1 MASMQWLILIGGAL
15 TPYHVANA
23 RRPSRGRWTTVTS
36 FFDAWITTELAF
48 HWAALI
54 VAWAIGL
61 IVLEGDAVATVPGAV
76 GIVLML
82 VGAAGYVGLGI
93 EGLRTGDQMRAALAP
108 LRPTSPLTRFPRS
121 HVAVPYL
128 MQHRHNVR
136 RVRDIVF
143 ARVAG
148 RELKLD
154 LTLHTETR
162 PGKGHPVVLQI
173 HGGAWIIGDKRQQG
187 QPLLNHLAA
196 QGWVCVNANYRL
208 SPAATFPDHLID
220 CKLALAWIRDH
231 VADYG
236 GDPGFVCVTGQSAG
250 GHLAALVGL
259 TANHPRYQPGFE
271 HVDTSVR
278 AVVSMYGVYDLT
290 NRLGTWRPEFQ
301 RRVLEP
307 WVIKAFL
314 DDEPG
319 LFAEAS
325 PIDHVHA
332 GAPPFLV
339 VHGDRDNLVPVD
351 DARLF
356 VERLRAVSPSAVAYA
371 ELKGAQ
377 HAFELFP
384 SFRAAHVTE
393 GAEQFLQTVVERAQ
407 RPRAQSPPPDRHPS
421 LTAPAHLPARLAP
434 AAPWPGAQA
443 PGWTTGWDTSPAA
456 PARTTD

>member
-1 MASMQWLILIGGAL
+1 MRWLILIGGAL
-15 TPYHVANA
+15 TVYHVLNA

-36 FFDAWITTELAF
+36 FFDAWITTELTF
-48 HWAALI
+48 HWAAL
-54 VAWAIGL
+54 VVLWAIGL
-61 IVLEGDAVATVPGAV
+61 VALEGDAVATVPGAL
-76 GIVLML
+76 GTALML
-82 VGAAGYVGLGI
+82 AGAAGHVGLGV
-93 EGLRTGDQMRAALAP
+93 EGLRTGEQMHDALAP

-121 HVAVPYL
+121 HVAVPFL
-128 MQHRHNVR
+128 LQRRAHVR
-136 RVRDIVF
+136 RVRDVTF

-173 HGGAWIIGDKRQQG
+173 HGGGWILGDKRQQG

-208 SPAATFPDHLID
+208 SPSATFPDHLVD
-220 CKLALAWIRDH
+220 CKRALAWIREH

-250 GHLAALVGL
+250 GHLAALMGL

-290 NRLGTWRPEFQ
+290 NRLGTWRPEVH
-301 RRVLEP
+301 RWLLEP
-307 WVIKAFL
+307 WVVKAFL
-314 DDEPG
+314 DDEPDR
-319 LFAEAS
+319 FAEAS
-325 PIDHVHA
+325 PIDHVHP

-356 VERLRAVSPSAVAYA
+356 VERLRAVSRSAVAYA
-371 ELKGAQ
+371 ELQGAH
-377 HAFELFP
+377 HAFEMFP

-393 GAEQFLQTVVERAQ
+393 SAEQFLQTVVERS
-407 RPRAQSPPPDRHPS
+407 PRHRASRYVPDEPPS
-421 LTAPAHLPARLAP
+421 LPPAPPAP
-434 AAPWPGAQA
+434 
-443 PGWTTGWDTSPAA
+443 TSVRRPIGGTVGG
-456 PARTTD
+456 RRGS

>member
-1 MASMQWLILIGGAL
+1 MQWLILIGGAL

-48 HWAALI
+48 HWVVVI

-61 IVLEGDAVATVPGAV
+61 LVLENEAATTVPGMI
-76 GIVLML
+76 GIALML
-82 VGAAGYVGLGI
+82 VGAVGYAGLGL
-93 EGLRTGDQMRAALAP
+93 EGLKTDDQMRKALAP
-108 LRPTSPLTRFPRS
+108 LQPTSPVTHFPRS
-121 HVAVPYL
+121 HVVVPYL

-136 RVRDIVF
+136 RVRDVVF

-154 LTLHTETR
+154 LTVHTETR
-162 PGKGHPVVLQI
+162 PGKRHPVILQI
-173 HGGAWIIGDKRQQG
+173 HGGAWIVGDKRQMG

-290 NRLGTWRPEFQ
+290 NRLGTWRPEFH

-332 GAPPFLV
+332 AAPPFLI

-356 VERLRAVSPSAVAYA
+356 VERLRAVSRSPVAYA
-371 ELKGAQ
+371 ELVGGH
-377 HAFELFP
+377 HAFEVFP
-384 SFRAAHVTE
+384 SVRAAHVVE
-393 GAEQFLQTVVERAQ
+393 GAEQFLQTVYERSQ
-407 RPRAQSPPPDRHPS
+407 RPQAPAGPRRQPPS
-421 LTAPAHLPARLAP
+421 LPAAHLAP
-434 AAPWPGAQA
+434 ASAGLVPTSPWPGGPTSPSA
-443 PGWTTGWDTSPAA
+443 PAWTTD
-456 PARTTD
+456 

>member
-1 MASMQWLILIGGAL
+1 MRWLILIGGAL
-15 TPYHVANA
+15 TPYHVLNA
-23 RRPSRGRWTTVTS
+23 RRPSRGRWTAVTS
-36 FFDAWITTELAF
+36 FLDAWITTELAF
-48 HWAALI
+48 HWAVL
-54 VAWAIGL
+54 VVLGAIGL
-61 IVLEGDAVATVPGAV
+61 VVREGDAVATVPGVAGV
-76 GIVLML
+76 ALML
-82 VGAAGYVGLGI
+82 AGAAGYAGLGV
-93 EGLRTGDQMRAALAP
+93 EGMRTGDQMRDALAP
-108 LRPTSPLTRFPRS
+108 LQPTSPITRFPRW
-121 HVAVPYL
+121 HVAVPFL
-128 MQHRHNVR
+128 VQHRTNVR
-136 RVRDIVF
+136 RVRDITF

-162 PGKGHPVVLQI
+162 PGKGHPVILQI
-173 HGGAWIIGDKRQQG
+173 HGGAWIVGDKRQQG

-208 SPAATFPDHLID
+208 SPSATFPDHLVD
-220 CKLALAWIRDH
+220 CKRALAWIREH
-231 VADYG
+231 ITDYG

-290 NRLGTWRPEFQ
+290 NRLGTWKPDFH

-319 LFAEAS
+319 RFAEAS
-325 PIDHVHA
+325 PLDHVHP

-351 DARLF
+351 DTRLF
-356 VERLRAVSPSAVAYA
+356 VERLRAVSRSAVAYA
-371 ELKGAQ
+371 ELEGAH

-393 GAEQFLQTVVERAQ
+393 GAEQFLQTVVERSTRHWA
-407 RPRAQSPPPDRHPS
+407 APPMPD
-421 LTAPAHLPARLAP
+421 APLALPAA
-434 AAPWPGAQA
+434 AQA
-443 PGWTTGWDTSPAA
+443 SGWISG
-456 PARTTD
+456 